1 VILTDAAKA
10 FPSALEILKDKGIW
24 QFVRHLLCRWHV
36 YEAIKRYC
44 AHFFKRFEK
53 GKQMEE
59 FTRFIDGFR
68 AVVLAHTESEMREL
82 WKSFERDSKFPAE
95 AVAYVRIEYY
105 ESSKAKKIMECYMS
119 NSGNLHQTSTSRNE
133 SAHIAIRSKTSI
145 LQSPVE
151 SYRLRRQYNDS
162 WIRHLRAKAA
172 TAKNRVPLDLQN
184 MLELRNL
191 LGKVSEFALT
201 EIKRQILQARRKE
214 VQGHGRALQDKC
226 TCYVFRRYGL
236 PCLHTVPIDGTPI
249 PLANISSF
257 WYLEN
262 FDQRMFFPIY

>member
-1 VILTDAAKA
+1 MILTDAASA
-10 FPSALEILKDKGIW
+10 FPRALEILKNKGIW

-36 YEAIKRYC
+36 YEAIKRHC

-95 AVAYVRIEYY
+95 AITFVRIEYY
-105 ESSKAKKIMECYMS
+105 ESSKAQKIMECYVS
-119 NSGNLHQTSTSRNE
+119 DCGNLHQTSTSRNE
-133 SAHIAIRSKTSI
+133 SAHVAIRSKTSS
-145 LQSPVE
+145 LQSPMK

-162 WIRHLRAKAA
+162 WIHRLRAKAA

-184 MLELRNL
+184 VLELRNL

-201 EIKRQILQARRKE
+201 EIKRQILLARRKE
-214 VQGHGRALQDKC
+214 VQRHALALEVKC
-226 TCYVFRRYGL
+226 TCYIFRRYGL
-236 PCLHTVPIDGTPI
+236 PCLHIVPIDGTSI
-249 PLANISSF
+249 PLANISPF

-262 FDQRMFFPIY
+262 FDQRTFFPMY